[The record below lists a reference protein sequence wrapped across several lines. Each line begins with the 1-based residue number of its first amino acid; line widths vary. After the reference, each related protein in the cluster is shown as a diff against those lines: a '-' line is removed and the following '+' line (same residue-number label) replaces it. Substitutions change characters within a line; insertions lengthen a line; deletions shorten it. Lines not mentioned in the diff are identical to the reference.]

1 MLLTLA
7 RKKIVVLL
15 LALAA
20 IPAAAVA
27 AEALT
32 KQQGDAI
39 LAELRAIRALLEK
52 QGQNAPVAAAPAAAP
67 AQQRV
72 TLPNAEGRAALGA
85 KEAPVTIIEF
95 TDLQCPF
102 CARFSAQTFPELQKK
117 YIDTGKVRFV
127 TRDLPLAFHA
137 QAVPAAVA
145 ARCAGDQGKYWEYRE
160 RLFAAQQELGDATY
174 DKLAAEMKLD
184 AKSFATCRAAP
195 GNKAVAESDRTA
207 ANALGITGTPTFLVG
222 TVTNGTFTGERLAGA
237 QPLSA
242 FEAKIE
248 PLLSGKK

>member
-1 MLLTLA
+1 VFVMLLAGL
-7 RKKIVVLL
+7 
-15 LALAA
+15 
-20 IPAAAVA
+20 PAVA
-27 AEALT
+27 MAADALT

-39 LAELRAIRALLEK
+39 LAELKAIRALLEK
-52 QGQNAPVAAAPAAAP
+52 QGQNAPAAAAPAAAP

-72 TLPNAEGRAALGA
+72 TLPNADGHAALGA

-160 RLFAAQQELGDATY
+160 RLFAVQKELGDAVY
-174 DKLAAEMKLD
+174 DRLAAEMKLD
-184 AKSFATCRAAP
+184 AKSFATCRATPA
-195 GNKAVAESDRTA
+195 NKAAAEADRTA

-222 TVTNGTFTGERLAGA
+222 TVANGTFTGERVTGA

-248 PLLSGKK
+248 PLLAVKK

>member
-1 MLLTLA
+1 MLLTT
-7 RKKIVVLL
+7 RKMTMVFTFL
-15 LALAA
+15 LASL
-20 IPAAAVA
+20 PAVA
-27 AEALT
+27 MAADTLT

-39 LAELRAIRALLEK
+39 LAELKAIRALLEK
-52 QGQNAPVAAAPAAAP
+52 QAENNVPAAAAPAAAP
-67 AQQRV
+67 VQPRV
-72 TLPNAEGRAALGA
+72 TLPDAEGHAALGA
-85 KEAPVTIIEF
+85 RDAPVTIIEF
-95 TDLQCPF
+95 TDLQCPY

-127 TRDLPLAFHA
+127 TRDLPLVFHA

-160 RLFAAQQELGDATY
+160 RLFAVQQDLGGAAY
-174 DKLAAEMKLD
+174 SKLAADMKLD
-184 AKSFATCRAAP
+184 AQAFAACRAAP
-195 GNKAVAESDRTA
+195 GNKAAAEADRTA

-222 TVTNGTFTGERLAGA
+222 TVTNGTFTGDRVTGA

-248 PLLSGKK
+248 PLLAGKK

>member
-1 MLLTLA
+1 MLSKIIRA
-7 RKKIVVLL
+7 IVVLVIL
-15 LALAA
+15 VAGLPAIAMAA
-20 IPAAAVA
+20 DT
-27 AEALT
+27 LT

-39 LAELRAIRALLEK
+39 LAELKAIRALLEK
-52 QGQNAPVAAAPAAAP
+52 QAQNAPAAAVPAAAP

-72 TLPNAEGRAALGA
+72 TLPNAEGHAALGA
-85 KEAPVTIIEF
+85 RDAPVTIIEF

-160 RLFAAQQELGDATY
+160 RLFAGQKDLGDVAY
-174 DKLAAEMKLD
+174 NKLAAEIQLD
-184 AKSFATCRAAP
+184 AKAFATCRAAP
-195 GNKAVAESDRTA
+195 ENKAAAEADRS
-207 ANALGITGTPTFLVG
+207 G
-222 TVTNGTFTGERLAGA
+222 GA
-237 QPLSA
+237 H
-242 FEAKIE
+242 IE
-248 PLLSGKK
+248 

>member
-1 MLLTLA
+1 MSGTI
-7 RKKIVVLL
+7 RKK
-15 LALAA
+15 LAVFVFMLASL
-20 IPAAAVA
+20 PAAAMA
-27 AEALT
+27 ADTLT

-39 LAELRAIRALLEK
+39 LAELKAIRALLEK
-52 QGQNAPVAAAPAAAP
+52 QGQNAPAAAAPAAAP
-67 AQQRV
+67 VQQRV
-72 TLPNAEGRAALGA
+72 TLPNAEGHAAMGA

-127 TRDLPLAFHA
+127 SRDLPLAFHA

-160 RLFAAQQELGDATY
+160 RLFAAQKELGEATY
-174 DKLAAEMKLD
+174 GKLATEMNLD
-184 AKSFATCRAAP
+184 TKKFAACRASPEYKTA
-195 GNKAVAESDRTA
+195 AEADRTA
-207 ANALGITGTPTFLVG
+207 ANALGITGTPTFVVG
-222 TVTNGTFTGERLAGA
+222 TVTNGTFTGERVTGA

-248 PLLSGKK
+248 PLLAAKKP